1 MALHDELTDLPNR
14 HLFGVEV
21 EKHFAWTDIGHKFA
35 VLCLDLD
42 HFKNVNDT
50 FGHPFGDKLLK
61 QVGVRL
67 RSFVRQSDAVA
78 RFGGDE
84 FAILQGNMGA
94 RAENG
99 RAGGQD
105 RGRHEPPVRYRRPSG
120 RDRREHRRRLC
131 AD

>member
-1 MALHDELTDLPNR
+1 MPGGGWTTTHEDVTERRKSEARISHMALHDELTDLPNR

-67 RSFVRQSDAVA
+67 RSFVLNPMRCPAS
-78 RFGGDE
+78 GE
-84 FAILQGNMGA
+84 TNSPSS
-94 RAENG
+94 RATW
-99 RAGGQD
+99 
-105 RGRHEPPVRYRRPSG
+105 VRVPKRPRWRPGSWTP
-120 RDRREHRRRLC
+120 
-131 AD
+131 

>member
-14 HLFGVEV
+14 HLFGVEI

-78 RFGGDE
+78 RFGGDDSPSSK
-84 FAILQGNMGA
+84 ATWA
-94 RAENG
+94 RV
-99 RAGGQD
+99 
-105 RGRHEPPVRYRRPSG
+105 PKRPRWRPGSWMP
-120 RDRREHRRRLC
+120 
-131 AD
+131 